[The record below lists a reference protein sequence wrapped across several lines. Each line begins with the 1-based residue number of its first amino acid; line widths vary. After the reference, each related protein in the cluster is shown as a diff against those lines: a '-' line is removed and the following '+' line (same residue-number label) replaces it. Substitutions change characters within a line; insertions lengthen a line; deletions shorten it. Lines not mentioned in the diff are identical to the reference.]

1 MTLYRTVSFS
11 DVTSGYV
18 YVLLGFFA
26 HLYIIF
32 STTLYFSLETELQQ
46 RTGFSTET
54 LINYFAC
61 LSIIFLLF
69 SLALKWTW
77 PIKFEEALIVI
88 CIWILLR
95 NLLPKDCPCCNPP
108 PPAIVLSGDEVALQL
123 PPPPS
128 LPLINDG
135 ERHTIEKEEEEPP
148 DDECQAGP
156 SNTIYSVLCVIV
168 MIASFMMN
176 ARSWLVSVLFTGLA
190 IVLMIFTTLIPISC
204 NQFNQANV
212 NTNLLKFTVYS
223 VIWFNNRRKR
233 LTEQVL
239 ATQYRKGM
247 RILYSYDDHQQ
258 NHLLCGV
265 QHHHH
270 HHPYKQKKKKNKNKS
285 KHRHLADQCDDIA
298 CFLCQDGCDS
308 LIPRP
313 LFDSLERLS
322 CAIIQPSDMSS
333 RAYQGR
339 VDIEKARHF
348 ICQLRN
354 VKKIHDIHTRF
365 CEFFSWKNRSYD
377 LEIQNIFDL
386 TKTLWIL
393 NVCPIFLL
401 FVFLEYILINYC
413 IHSNIQELRCL
424 IQRVKVMTHIR
435 HAAEC

>member
-1 MTLYRTVSFS
+1 MSRKVSFS
-11 DVTSGYV
+11 DVTSSYV
-18 YVLLGFFA
+18 YVLLGFFG

-32 STTLYFSLETELQQ
+32 STSLYFSIETELQQ
-46 RTGFSTET
+46 RTGLSKET

-77 PIKFEEALIVI
+77 PIKFEEAIIVI

-108 PPAIVLSGDEVALQL
+108 PPTVVLTGDEVAVVVASQS
-123 PPPPS
+123 PPS
-128 LPLINDG
+128 LGDGRTVATIN
-135 ERHTIEKEEEEPP
+135 EEEEKPP
-148 DDECQAGP
+148 DDQGCQAEP
-156 SNTIYSVLCVIV
+156 FNTIYAVLCVIV
-168 MIASFMMN
+168 MIASFIMN

-190 IVLMIFTTLIPISC
+190 IMLMIFTTLIPTSC
-204 NQFNQANV
+204 NQFTQANV

-239 ATQYRKGM
+239 VTQYRKGM
-247 RILYSYDDHQQ
+247 HILYSYNDHQQ

-265 QHHHH
+265 KHH
-270 HHPYKQKKKKNKNKS
+270 HHPYNKLKKKKYKP
-285 KHRHLADQCDDIA
+285 RYQQQHLADQCDDIA
-298 CFLCQDGCDS
+298 CFLCQEECDS
-308 LIPRP
+308 LVPRP
-313 LFDSLERLS
+313 LFDRLERLS

-333 RAYQGR
+333 RSYRGR
-339 VDIEKARHF
+339 ADIERARHF
-348 ICQLRN
+348 VCQLRN

-365 CEFFSWKNRSYD
+365 CDFFSWKNRSYD
-377 LEIQNIFDL
+377 SEIQNIFDL

-435 HAAEC
+435 GADC